1 MRIGRVALI
10 NLIGLIII
18 VLVALIVYY
27 LWHQSYYFYSTDDA
41 QVTTPTANIAAL
53 RPGVVTGLAVAPG
66 QSVNKGATVVTLR
79 PVPAAAGGSSGGG
92 SSSGGSSSGSSGGNS
107 SSGGS
112 SSGSSGSSGGSGSG
126 GLSSSGGSGG
136 GSGGATPGGVSPS
149 SANASGST
157 GNGGTIAATAPIPGA
172 VTNVTTQPGQVVQPG
187 QPLAQVSDLNGA
199 YITANVDE
207 KNISD
212 VHVGQGV
219 DVTVDAVGGTTFHGH
234 VSQIVPTAASALSL
248 LPPNN
253 YASGNYTKVSQR
265 IPIQIV
271 LDGLQGKLLLPGT
284 SANVTIHIHE

>member
-1 MRIGRVALI
+1 MRVGRVALI

-41 QVTTPTANIAAL
+41 QVTTPTANIAAS

-66 QSVNKGATVVTLR
+66 QSVTKGATVVTLR
-79 PVPAAAGGSSGGG
+79 PVPAAAGGSASSGSSSSG
-92 SSSGGSSSGSSGGNS
+92 SSSGGS
-107 SSGGS
+107 
-112 SSGSSGSSGGSGSG
+112 SSGGSGSG
-126 GLSSSGGSGG
+126 GLSGSGGSGG

-157 GNGGTIAATAPIPGA
+157 GGGGTIAATAPIPGA